1 MAWEVGSN
9 RMGLATGFLVLMSL
23 AWISPLHAQQAPPN
37 PTPPI
42 EEAIFAGGCFWCMEE
57 VFEKIRGVKSVESG
71 YTGGRTPA
79 PTYEQVSSGN
89 TGHVEVVRVKY
100 DPKQISYNNLLKA
113 FWTNIDP
120 TVENRQFCD
129 VGEQYRS
136 AIYYLNG
143 EQHQQAKRSKD
154 ELLGTGKFKK
164 IYTTIEAAQTFYV
177 AEEYHQDFYRK
188 NPLRYK
194 YYKTTCGRE
203 NRLNEV
209 WGYKPK

>member
-1 MAWEVGSN
+1 MAWVVWSRNTATLLLGIS
-9 RMGLATGFLVLMSL
+9 GLLPQA
-23 AWISPLHAQQAPPN
+23 HAQKLEQ
-37 PTPPI
+37 
-42 EEAIFAGGCFWCMEE
+42 AIFAGGCFWCMEE

-71 YTGGRTPA
+71 YTGGRTSS
-79 PTYEQVSSGN
+79 PTYEQVSQGN
-89 TGHVEVVRVKY
+89 TGHVEVVRVQY
-100 DPKQISYNNLLKA
+100 DPQQISYGNLLKA

-136 AIYYLNG
+136 AIFYLN
-143 EQHQQAKRSKD
+143 EQQHREAKQSK
-154 ELLGTGKFKK
+154 EQLLGTGKFKT
-164 IYTTIEAAQTFYV
+164 IYTTVEAAQTFYV

-188 NPLRYK
+188 NPLRYR

-209 WGYKPK
+209 WGYTPK

>member
-1 MAWEVGSN
+1 MAWVVWSRNTATLLLGIS
-9 RMGLATGFLVLMSL
+9 GLLPQA
-23 AWISPLHAQQAPPN
+23 HAQKLEQ
-37 PTPPI
+37 
-42 EEAIFAGGCFWCMEE
+42 AIFAGGCFWCMEE

-71 YTGGRTPA
+71 YTGGRTSS
-79 PTYEQVSSGN
+79 PTYEQVSQGN
-89 TGHVEVVRVKY
+89 TGHVEVVRVQY
-100 DPKQISYNNLLKA
+100 DPQQISYSNLLKA

-136 AIYYLNG
+136 AIFYLN
-143 EQHQQAKRSKD
+143 EQQHREAKQSK
-154 ELLGTGKFKK
+154 EQLLGTGKFKTV
-164 IYTTIEAAQTFYV
+164 YTTVEAAHTFYV

-188 NPLRYK
+188 NPLRYR

-209 WGYKPK
+209 WGYTPK

>member
-1 MAWEVGSN
+1 MAWGVWSRN
-9 RMGLATGFLVLMSL
+9 TATLLLGISGFLPQ
-23 AWISPLHAQQAPPN
+23 AHAQKLEQ
-37 PTPPI
+37 
-42 EEAIFAGGCFWCMEE
+42 AIFAGGCFWCMEE

-71 YTGGRTPA
+71 YTGGRTSS
-79 PTYEQVSSGN
+79 PTYEQVSQGN
-89 TGHVEVVRVKY
+89 TGHVEVVRVQY
-100 DPKQISYNNLLKA
+100 DPQQISYGNLLKA

-136 AIYYLNG
+136 AIFYLN
-143 EQHQQAKRSKD
+143 EQQHREAKQSK
-154 ELLGTGKFKK
+154 EQLLGTGKFKTV
-164 IYTTIEAAQTFYV
+164 YTTVEAAHTFYV

-188 NPLRYK
+188 NPLRYR

-209 WGYKPK
+209 WGYTPK

>member
-1 MAWEVGSN
+1 MAWVVGSN
-9 RMGLATGFLVLMSL
+9 RIGLSTGFLVLMSL
-23 AWISPLHAQQAPPN
+23 AWISPVQSQQTRPSQPP
-37 PTPPI
+37 PL

-57 VFEKIRGVKSVESG
+57 VFEKIRGVKSVDSG
-71 YTGGRTPA
+71 YTGGRTPS

-100 DPKQISYNNLLKA
+100 DPKQISYDNLLKA

-136 AIYYLNG
+136 AIYYLNS
-143 EQHQQAKRSKD
+143 EQHQQAKRSKE
-154 ELLGTGKFKK
+154 ELLGTGKFNK
-164 IYTTIEAAQTFYV
+164 IYTTVEAAQTFYV

-209 WGYKPK
+209 WGYRPK

>member
-1 MAWEVGSN
+1 MAWVVWSRNTATLLLGIS
-9 RMGLATGFLVLMSL
+9 GLLPQA
-23 AWISPLHAQQAPPN
+23 HAQRLEQ
-37 PTPPI
+37 
-42 EEAIFAGGCFWCMEE
+42 AIFAGGCFWCMEE

-71 YTGGRTPA
+71 YTGGRTSS
-79 PTYEQVSSGN
+79 PTYEQVSQGN
-89 TGHVEVVRVKY
+89 TGHVEVVRVQY
-100 DPKQISYNNLLKA
+100 DPQQISYGNLLKA

-136 AIYYLNG
+136 AIFYLN
-143 EQHQQAKRSKD
+143 EQQHREAKQSK
-154 ELLGTGKFKK
+154 EQLLGTGKFKTV
-164 IYTTIEAAQTFYV
+164 YTTVEAAHTFYV

-188 NPLRYK
+188 NPLRYR

-209 WGYKPK
+209 WGYTPK

>member
-1 MAWEVGSN
+1 MAWGVGSS
-9 RMGLATGFLVLMSL
+9 LIGFLLMSSI
-23 AWISPLHAQQAPPN
+23 WISSAQAQQARPGPAL
-37 PTPPI
+37 

-57 VFEKIRGVKSVESG
+57 VFEKIRGVKSVDSG
-71 YTGGRTPA
+71 YTGGRTPS

-89 TGHVEVVRVKY
+89 TGHVEVIRVKY
-100 DPKQISYNNLLKA
+100 DPKQISYSNLLKA

-136 AIYYLNG
+136 AIYYLNS
-143 EQHQQAKRSKD
+143 EQHQQAKRSKE

-164 IYTTIEAAQTFYV
+164 IYTTVEAAQTFYV
-177 AEEYHQDFYRK
+177 AEDYHQDFYRK
-188 NPLRYK
+188 NPLRYQ

-209 WGYKPK
+209 WGYKQPK

>member
-23 AWISPLHAQQAPPN
+23 AWISPVQAQQTRPNLPP
-37 PTPPI
+37 PL

-136 AIYYLNG
+136 AIYYLNS

>member
-1 MAWEVGSN
+1 M
-9 RMGLATGFLVLMSL
+9 TL
-23 AWISPLHAQQAPPN
+23 AWISPVQAQQTGSSPP
-37 PTPPI
+37 PPL

-57 VFEKIRGVKSVESG
+57 VFEKIRGVKSVVSG
-71 YTGGRTPA
+71 YTGGHTPA
-79 PTYEQVSSGN
+79 PTYKQVSSGN

-100 DPKQISYNNLLKA
+100 DPEQISYDNLLKA

-136 AIYYLNG
+136 AIYYLNSG
-143 EQHQQAKRSKD
+143 QHQLAKRSKE
-154 ELLGTGKFKK
+154 ELLSTGKFTK

-177 AEEYHQDFYRK
+177 AEEYHQDYYRK
-188 NPLRYK
+188 NPLRYR

-209 WGYKPK
+209 WGYKPE

>member
-1 MAWEVGSN
+1 MAWVVWSRN
-9 RMGLATGFLVLMSL
+9 TATLLLGLSGFLPL
-23 AWISPLHAQQAPPN
+23 AHAQQLQQ
-37 PTPPI
+37 
-42 EEAIFAGGCFWCMEE
+42 AIFAGGCFWCMEE

-71 YTGGRTPA
+71 YTGGRTSS
-79 PTYEQVSSGN
+79 PTYEQVSQGN
-89 TGHVEVVRVKY
+89 TGHVEVVRVQY
-100 DPKQISYNNLLKA
+100 DPQQISYGNLLKA

-136 AIYYLNG
+136 AIFYLN
-143 EQHQQAKRSKD
+143 EQQHREAKQSKD
-154 ELLGTGKFKK
+154 QLLGTGKFKT
-164 IYTTIEAAQTFYV
+164 IYTTVEAAQTFYV

-188 NPLRYK
+188 NPLRYR

>member
-1 MAWEVGSN
+1 MAWGVGSS
-9 RMGLATGFLVLMSL
+9 LIGFLLMSSI
-23 AWISPLHAQQAPPN
+23 WISSAQAQQAGQGAAL
-37 PTPPI
+37 

-57 VFEKIRGVKSVESG
+57 VFEKIRGVKSVDSG
-71 YTGGRTPA
+71 YTGGRTPS

-89 TGHVEVVRVKY
+89 TGHVEVIRVKY
-100 DPKQISYNNLLKA
+100 DPKQISYSNLLKA

-136 AIYYLNG
+136 AIYYLNS
-143 EQHQQAKRSKD
+143 EQHQQAKRSKE
-154 ELLGTGKFKK
+154 ELLGTGKFRK
-164 IYTTIEAAQTFYV
+164 IYTTVEAAQTFYV
-177 AEEYHQDFYRK
+177 AEDYHQDFYRK
-188 NPLRYK
+188 NPLRYQ

-209 WGYKPK
+209 WGYKAK

>member
-1 MAWEVGSN
+1 MAWVVWSRN
-9 RMGLATGFLVLMSL
+9 TATLLLGLSGFLPL
-23 AWISPLHAQQAPPN
+23 AHAQQLQQ
-37 PTPPI
+37 
-42 EEAIFAGGCFWCMEE
+42 AIFAGGCFWCMEE

-71 YTGGRTPA
+71 YTGGRTSS
-79 PTYEQVSSGN
+79 PTYEQVSQGN
-89 TGHVEVVRVKY
+89 TGHVEVVRVQY
-100 DPKQISYNNLLKA
+100 DPQQISYSNLLKA

-136 AIYYLNG
+136 AIFYLN
-143 EQHQQAKRSKD
+143 EQQHREAKQSKD
-154 ELLGTGKFKK
+154 QLLGTGKFKT
-164 IYTTIEAAQTFYV
+164 IYTTVEAAQTFYV

-188 NPLRYK
+188 NPLRYR

-209 WGYKPK
+209 WGYTPK

>member
-1 MAWEVGSN
+1 MAWVVWSRN
-9 RMGLATGFLVLMSL
+9 TATLLLGISGFLPQ
-23 AWISPLHAQQAPPN
+23 AHAQKLEQ
-37 PTPPI
+37 
-42 EEAIFAGGCFWCMEE
+42 AIFAGGCFWCMEE

-71 YTGGRTPA
+71 YTGGRTSS
-79 PTYEQVSSGN
+79 PTYEQVSQGN
-89 TGHVEVVRVKY
+89 TGHVEVVRVQY
-100 DPKQISYNNLLKA
+100 DPQQISYGNLLKA

-136 AIYYLNG
+136 AIFYLN
-143 EQHQQAKRSKD
+143 EQQHREAKQSK
-154 ELLGTGKFKK
+154 EQLLGTGKFKTV
-164 IYTTIEAAQTFYV
+164 YTTVEAAHTFYV

-188 NPLRYK
+188 NPLRYR

-209 WGYKPK
+209 WGYTPK

>member
-1 MAWEVGSN
+1 MAWVVWSRNTATLLLGIS
-9 RMGLATGFLVLMSL
+9 GLLPQA
-23 AWISPLHAQQAPPN
+23 HAQKLEQ
-37 PTPPI
+37 T
-42 EEAIFAGGCFWCMEE
+42 IFAGGCFWCMEE

-71 YTGGRTPA
+71 YTGGRTSS
-79 PTYEQVSSGN
+79 PTYEQVSQGN
-89 TGHVEVVRVKY
+89 TGHVEVVRVQY
-100 DPKQISYNNLLKA
+100 DPQQISYGNLLKA

-136 AIYYLNG
+136 AIFYLN
-143 EQHQQAKRSKD
+143 EQQHREAKQSK
-154 ELLGTGKFKK
+154 EQLLGTGKFKTV
-164 IYTTIEAAQTFYV
+164 YTTVEAAQTFYV

-188 NPLRYK
+188 NPLRYR

-209 WGYKPK
+209 WGYTPK

>member
-1 MAWEVGSN
+1 
-9 RMGLATGFLVLMSL
+9 
-23 AWISPLHAQQAPPN
+23 
-37 PTPPI
+37 
-42 EEAIFAGGCFWCMEE
+42 MEE
-57 VFEKIRGVKSVESG
+57 VFEKIPGVKLVDSG
-71 YTGGRTPA
+71 YTGGRTPS

-100 DPKQISYNNLLKA
+100 DPKQISYDNLLKV

-120 TVENRQFCD
+120 TVKNRQFCD

-136 AIYYLNG
+136 AIFYLNS
-143 EQHQQAKRSKD
+143 EQHQQAKRSKE
-154 ELLGTGKFKK
+154 ELLGTGKFKI
-164 IYTTIEAAQTFYV
+164 IYTTVEPAQTFYV

>member
-1 MAWEVGSN
+1 MAWVVWSRNTATLLLGIS
-9 RMGLATGFLVLMSL
+9 GLLPQA
-23 AWISPLHAQQAPPN
+23 HAQKLEQ
-37 PTPPI
+37 
-42 EEAIFAGGCFWCMEE
+42 AIFAGGCFWCMEE

-71 YTGGRTPA
+71 YTGGRTSS
-79 PTYEQVSSGN
+79 PTYEQVSQGN
-89 TGHVEVVRVKY
+89 TGHVEVVRVQY
-100 DPKQISYNNLLKA
+100 DPQQISYGNLLKA

-136 AIYYLNG
+136 AIFYLN
-143 EQHQQAKRSKD
+143 EQQHREAKQSKD
-154 ELLGTGKFKK
+154 QLLGTGKFKT
-164 IYTTIEAAQTFYV
+164 IYTTVEAAQTFYV

-188 NPLRYK
+188 NPLRYR

-209 WGYKPK
+209 WGYTPK

>member
-1 MAWEVGSN
+1 MAWVVWSRNTATLLLGIS
-9 RMGLATGFLVLMSL
+9 GLLPQA
-23 AWISPLHAQQAPPN
+23 HAQKLEQ
-37 PTPPI
+37 
-42 EEAIFAGGCFWCMEE
+42 AIFAGGCFWCMEE

-71 YTGGRTPA
+71 YTGGLTSS
-79 PTYEQVSSGN
+79 PTYEQVSQGN
-89 TGHVEVVRVKY
+89 TGHVEVVRVQY
-100 DPKQISYNNLLKA
+100 DPQQISYGNLLKA

-136 AIYYLNG
+136 AIFYLN
-143 EQHQQAKRSKD
+143 EQQHREAKQSK
-154 ELLGTGKFKK
+154 EHLLGTGKFKTV
-164 IYTTIEAAQTFYV
+164 YTTVEPAHTFYV

-188 NPLRYK
+188 NPLRYR

-209 WGYKPK
+209 WGYTPK

>member
-9 RMGLATGFLVLMSL
+9 RIGLAAGFLVLMSL
-23 AWISPLHAQQAPPN
+23 AWISPVQAQQTRPNLPP
-37 PTPPI
+37 PL

-57 VFEKIRGVKSVESG
+57 VFEKIRGVKSVDSG
-71 YTGGRTPA
+71 YTGGRTPS

-100 DPKQISYNNLLKA
+100 DPKQISYDNLLKA

-136 AIYYLNG
+136 AIYYLNS
-143 EQHQQAKRSKD
+143 EQHQQAKRSKE

-164 IYTTIEAAQTFYV
+164 IYTTVEAAQTFYV

-209 WGYKPK
+209 WGYRPK

>member
-1 MAWEVGSN
+1 MAWEVGSD
-9 RMGLATGFLVLMSL
+9 RVGLTAGFLVLMSL
-23 AWISPLHAQQAPPN
+23 AWISPLHAQQATPN

-71 YTGGRTPA
+71 YTGGRTPS

-100 DPKQISYNNLLKA
+100 DPKMISYNNLLKA

-136 AIYYLNG
+136 AIYYLNS
-143 EQHQQAKRSKD
+143 EQHQQAKRSKE
-154 ELLGTGKFKK
+154 ELLVSGKFKK

>member
-1 MAWEVGSN
+1 MAWVVWSRNTATLLLGIS
-9 RMGLATGFLVLMSL
+9 GLLPQA
-23 AWISPLHAQQAPPN
+23 HAQKLEQ
-37 PTPPI
+37 T
-42 EEAIFAGGCFWCMEE
+42 IFAGGCFWCMEE

-71 YTGGRTPA
+71 YTGGRTSS
-79 PTYEQVSSGN
+79 PTYEQVSQGN
-89 TGHVEVVRVKY
+89 TGHVEVVRVQY
-100 DPKQISYNNLLKA
+100 DPQQISYGNLLKA

-136 AIYYLNG
+136 AIFYLN
-143 EQHQQAKRSKD
+143 EQQHREAKQSK
-154 ELLGTGKFKK
+154 EQLLGTGKFKTV
-164 IYTTIEAAQTFYV
+164 YTTVEAAHTFYV

-188 NPLRYK
+188 NPLRYR

-209 WGYKPK
+209 WGYTPK

>member
-1 MAWEVGSN
+1 MAWVVWSRN
-9 RMGLATGFLVLMSL
+9 TATLLLGLSGFLPL
-23 AWISPLHAQQAPPN
+23 AHAKQLEQ
-37 PTPPI
+37 
-42 EEAIFAGGCFWCMEE
+42 AIFAGGCFWCMEE

-71 YTGGRTPA
+71 YTGGRTSS
-79 PTYEQVSSGN
+79 PTYEQVSQGN
-89 TGHVEVVRVKY
+89 TGHVEVVRVQY
-100 DPKQISYNNLLKA
+100 DPQQISYGNLLKA

-136 AIYYLNG
+136 AIFYLN
-143 EQHQQAKRSKD
+143 EQQHREAKQSK
-154 ELLGTGKFKK
+154 EQLLGTGKFKT
-164 IYTTIEAAQTFYV
+164 IYTTVEAAQTFYV

-188 NPLRYK
+188 NPLRYQ

>member
-1 MAWEVGSN
+1 M
-9 RMGLATGFLVLMSL
+9 
-23 AWISPLHAQQAPPN
+23 
-37 PTPPI
+37 
-42 EEAIFAGGCFWCMEE
+42 EEA
-57 VFEKIRGVKSVESG
+57 FEKISGVKSVESG
-71 YTGGRTPA
+71 YTGGRTSA
-79 PTYEQVSSGN
+79 PTYEQVSQGN
-89 TGHVEVVRVKY
+89 TGHVEVVRVQY
-100 DPKQISYNNLLKA
+100 DPRQISYSTLLKA

-136 AIYYLNG
+136 AIFYLN
-143 EQHQQAKRSKD
+143 EQQHREAKQSK
-154 ELLGTGKFKK
+154 EQLLGTGKFKT
-164 IYTTIEAAQTFYV
+164 IYTTVEAAQTFYV

-188 NPLRYK
+188 NPLRYQ

>member
-1 MAWEVGSN
+1 MAWVVWSRNTATLLLGIS
-9 RMGLATGFLVLMSL
+9 GLLPQA
-23 AWISPLHAQQAPPN
+23 HAQKLEQ
-37 PTPPI
+37 
-42 EEAIFAGGCFWCMEE
+42 AIFAGGCFWCMEE

-71 YTGGRTPA
+71 YTGGRTSS
-79 PTYEQVSSGN
+79 PTYEQVSQGN
-89 TGHVEVVRVKY
+89 TGHVEVVRVQY
-100 DPKQISYNNLLKA
+100 DPRQISYSTLLKA

-136 AIYYLNG
+136 AIFYLN
-143 EQHQQAKRSKD
+143 EQQRREAKQSK
-154 ELLGTGKFKK
+154 EQLLGTGKFKT
-164 IYTTIEAAQTFYV
+164 IYTTVEAAQTFYV

-188 NPLRYK
+188 NPLRYQ

>member
-1 MAWEVGSN
+1 MAWGVWSRNTATLLLGIS
-9 RMGLATGFLVLMSL
+9 GLLPQA
-23 AWISPLHAQQAPPN
+23 HAQKLEQ
-37 PTPPI
+37 
-42 EEAIFAGGCFWCMEE
+42 AIFAGGCFWCMEE

-71 YTGGRTPA
+71 YTGGRTSS
-79 PTYEQVSSGN
+79 PTYEQVSQGN
-89 TGHVEVVRVKY
+89 TGHVEVVRVQY
-100 DPKQISYNNLLKA
+100 DPQQISYGNLLKA

-136 AIYYLNG
+136 AIFYLN
-143 EQHQQAKRSKD
+143 EQQHREAKQSK
-154 ELLGTGKFKK
+154 EQLLGTGKFKTV
-164 IYTTIEAAQTFYV
+164 YTTVEAAHTFYV

-188 NPLRYK
+188 NPLRYR

-209 WGYKPK
+209 WGYTPK

>member
-1 MAWEVGSN
+1 MAWVVWSRNTATLLLGIS
-9 RMGLATGFLVLMSL
+9 GLLPQA
-23 AWISPLHAQQAPPN
+23 HAQKLEQ
-37 PTPPI
+37 
-42 EEAIFAGGCFWCMEE
+42 AIFAGGCFWCMEE

-71 YTGGRTPA
+71 YTGGRTSS
-79 PTYEQVSSGN
+79 PTYEQVSQGN
-89 TGHVEVVRVKY
+89 TGHVEVVRVQY
-100 DPKQISYNNLLKA
+100 DPQQISYGNLLKA

-136 AIYYLNG
+136 AIFYLN
-143 EQHQQAKRSKD
+143 EQQHREAKQSK
-154 ELLGTGKFKK
+154 EQLLGTGKFKTV
-164 IYTTIEAAQTFYV
+164 YTTVEAAHTFYV

-188 NPLRYK
+188 NPLRYR

-209 WGYKPK
+209 WGYTPK